1 MLVFILVPS
10 ATVLALSPIFLIS
23 TILYSVAIYVFDS
36 TSYCSNLKFLL
47 FLFKSFQAKTVNLNA
62 HPPTFN
68 FESAALSYLKLIY

>member
-10 ATVLALSPIFLIS
+10 AVVLASSLIFFIS
-23 TILYSVAIYVFDS
+23 MILYSVVIYVFDS
-36 TSYCSNLKFLL
+36 TSFSCNLKFFL

-68 FESAALSYLKLIY
+68 FESTALSYLKLIY